1 MTQKELKRLSRGDL
15 LEMMLSLSKE
25 NEHLRKDLHTARQ
38 QLEDRRLTVEQS
50 GTLADAVMQLNGVFQ
65 AAQAACEQYSLNIRA
80 QAAEVLAPAQEKLD
94 TSDSRAAAIVTQAG
108 PQADRIL
115 AEARK
120 QAADLLAEARAQAA
134 QILAEAERS
143 RSRQEE
149 KYGWIT
155 ELMENSEE
163 A

>member
-25 NEHLRKDLHTARQ
+25 NEHLRKDLHHARQ
-38 QLEDRRLTVEQS
+38 QLDDRRLMVEES
-50 GTLADAVMQLNGVFQ
+50 GSLAEAVLRLNGVFQ
-65 AAQAACEQYSLNIRA
+65 AAQEACDQYSLNIRSQAEQTLSQAREKLETADA
-80 QAAEVLAPAQEKLD
+80 QALD
-94 TSDSRAAAIVTQAG
+94 IIARANA
-108 PQADRIL
+108 QADRIL
-115 AEARK
+115 AEA
-120 QAADLLAEARAQAA
+120 QAQAKK
-134 QILAEAERS
+134 ILAEAEQS

>member
-25 NEHLRKDLHTARQ
+25 NEHLRKDLHTVRQ

-65 AAQAACEQYSLNIRA
+65 AAQAACEQYRLNIRA
-80 QAAEVLAPAQEKLD
+80 QAEEALAQAQEKLD
-94 TSDSRAAAIVTQAG
+94 TSDSRAAEIVTQAG
-108 PQADRIL
+108 TQADRIL

-134 QILAEAERS
+134 QILAEAERN

>member
-25 NEHLRKDLHTARQ
+25 NEHLRKELHNARQ
-38 QLEDRRLTVEQS
+38 QLEDRRLTVEHS
-50 GTLADAVMQLNGVFQ
+50 GSLAEAALQLNGVFQ
-65 AAQAACEQYSLNIRA
+65 AAQEACDQYSLNIRTQAEELLA
-80 QAAEVLAPAQEKLD
+80 QAREKLETAD
-94 TSDSRAAAIVTQAG
+94 ARAEEIIAQANTQSNH
-108 PQADRIL
+108 IL
-115 AEARK
+115 AKTRE
-120 QAADLLAEARAQAA
+120 QAKK
-134 QILAEAERS
+134 ILEEAERN

-149 KYGWIT
+149 KYAWIS

>member
-25 NEHLRKDLHTARQ
+25 NEHLRKELHNARQ
-38 QLEDRRLTVEQS
+38 QLEDRRLTVEHS
-50 GTLADAVMQLNGVFQ
+50 GSLAEAALQLNGVFQ
-65 AAQAACEQYSLNIRA
+65 AAQEACDQYSLNIRA
-80 QAAEVLAPAQEKLD
+80 QAEELLAQAREKLENAD
-94 TSDSRAAAIVTQAG
+94 ARAEEIIAQANTQSN
-108 PQADRIL
+108 RIL
-115 AEARK
+115 AKTRE
-120 QAADLLAEARAQAA
+120 QAKKLLE
-134 QILAEAERS
+134 EAERN

-149 KYGWIT
+149 KYAWIS